1 MISQEIETMC
11 PIGWSKGHVILKF
24 MAIVIPLVKFD
35 ICSLQTNLAE
45 KKNGISNVAL
55 DESKDQVSYT

>member
-24 MAIVIPLVKFD
+24 MAIVIPLVEFD
-35 ICSLQTNLAE
+35 IYFLKLEYASDYYS
-45 KKNGISNVAL
+45 KSAL
-55 DESKDQVSYT
+55 L

>member
-1 MISQEIETMC
+1 
-11 PIGWSKGHVILKF
+11 